1 MAAINWVHVFGI
13 APMLGY
19 IVYRNLIE
27 KKVLPEEFSIVL
39 AIIVVVMFF
48 FHLYRGITH
57 GECKD
62 E

>member
-27 KKVLPEEFSIVL
+27 KKVLPEAFSIVL
-39 AIIVVVMFF
+39 AFIVVVMFL
-48 FHLYRGITH
+48 FHLYRGFTH

-62 E
+62 A

>member
-1 MAAINWVHVFGI
+1 MAVINWVHVFGI

-27 KKVLPEEFSIVL
+27 KKVLPEEFSLFL
-39 AIIVVVMFF
+39 AFVVIVMFL
-48 FHLYRGITH
+48 FHFYRGITH
-57 GECKD
+57 GECN

>member
-1 MAAINWVHVFGI
+1 MAAINWVHVLGI

-39 AIIVVVMFF
+39 AIVVIVMFL
-48 FHLYRGITH
+48 FHFYRGITR

>member
-1 MAAINWVHVFGI
+1 MAVINWVHVFGI

-39 AIIVVVMFF
+39 AIVVIVMFL
-48 FHLYRGITH
+48 FHFYRGITH
-57 GECKD
+57 GECN